1 MSTPPVGTPRPILV
15 PRLPQD
21 VAQRFGARVLDR
33 PASPAREGVPGR
45 QATAY
50 LGQSLLVT
58 GGPADSRTH
67 RVRRLADT
75 TSTRGLEMVVDTR
88 LDATAEQLAA
98 QGEVARD
105 IVDRFWVSTVHLTP
119 ARDQHHRSPVDA
131 WPVLERVRAEG
142 LERSEVRLDHPA
154 FACLS
159 PVNPFGAGQGGGR
172 RPVSFVMPAPS
183 SRRPPGRRRPVVVIP
198 DTGIGPH
205 PWFEDESTV
214 CRDVS
219 VHGVRLGI
227 EGPMDVSPPSPRNP
241 LHGSVPRY
249 AGHGTFIAGIVRQQ
263 CPQARIEG
271 LRIMDDE
278 GGVHERL
285 LINTLVALLVRQAV
299 AITEGRSSDMF
310 DVLSLSLGYYHEE
323 PGDESTD
330 PILAG
335 LLRELGS
342 WGVAVVASA
351 GNDGTTAPF
360 HPASFAGQAIGL
372 HRDSVPL
379 VSVGA
384 LNPNGTVAHFSNSGP
399 WVSCERAGVE
409 VVSTLPTDI
418 QGTDQASEALNHA
431 GTDRGS
437 LDPDDF
443 SGGFGTWSGTSFAA
457 PMFAGQLAHHL
468 SRSRALGATN
478 RAAAV
483 RRGWTALR
491 RELPDWKRSSA
502 DVSPAH
508 AIAPESDVPT
518 HQSFRGRQPR

>member
-1 MSTPPVGTPRPILV
+1 M

-33 PASPAREGVPGR
+33 PASPPREGDPGR
-45 QATAY
+45 QGTAY
-50 LGQSLLVT
+50 LAQSLLVT
-58 GGPADSRTH
+58 GGPADSRTD
-67 RVRRLADT
+67 RIRRLADT
-75 TSTRGLEMVVDTR
+75 TSTRGMDMVVDTR
-88 LDATAEQLAA
+88 LDDVAERLAA
-98 QGEVARD
+98 QGEVARE
-105 IVDRFWVSTVHLTP
+105 IIDRFWVSSVHLTRALDEP
-119 ARDQHHRSPVDA
+119 HRSPVDA
-131 WPVLERVRAEG
+131 WPVLEGVRLEG
-142 LERSEVRLDHPA
+142 LERTEVRLDHPA
-154 FACLS
+154 FACL
-159 PVNPFGAGQGGGR
+159 PANPFEASQGAGR
-172 RPVSFVMPAPS
+172 RPVSFVMPEPS
-183 SRRPPGRRRPVVVIP
+183 SRRRPGRRRPVVVIP

-205 PWFEDESTV
+205 PWFVEEATV

-219 VHGVRLGI
+219 VHGVRLGLG
-227 EGPMDVSPPSPRNP
+227 GPMDVSPLSPRNP
-241 LHGSVPRY
+241 LQGTVPRY

-271 LRIMDDE
+271 IRIMDDE
-278 GGVHERL
+278 GGVQERL

-299 AITEGRSSDMF
+299 AITESRSADVF

-351 GNDGTTAPF
+351 GNNGTTAPF
-360 HPASFAGQAIGL
+360 HPASFAGQAVGL
-372 HRDSVPL
+372 RRDSVPL

-399 WVSCERAGVE
+399 WVSCERLGVE

-418 QGTDQASEALNHA
+418 QGTDEASEALSHA
-431 GTDRGS
+431 GSDRGS

-457 PMFAGQLAHHL
+457 PLFAGQLAGHL
-468 SRSRALGATN
+468 SRSRSLGAPD

-483 RRGWTALR
+483 RRGWAALR
-491 RELPDWKRSSA
+491 RELPDWKRSS
-502 DVSPAH
+502 P
-508 AIAPESDVPT
+508 PL
-518 HQSFRGRQPR
+518 R